1 VKNKSSFYFGLKNLF
16 QRNILAFSLLI
27 NLPVLFEPQMIA
39 QFLSAGEISSIWLL
53 WANAIGF
60 AFGTVFIAPL
70 WKKLPIKLEN
80 EIHNQRYSG
89 NWSVVL
95 SKFRAIFLGIL
106 VIPLIGAQLILS
118 FTTIVASVIGLDKA
132 QTIILTGFFML
143 LILFTNNINNR
154 IRTDAIIGISG
165 LLLLIVI
172 GCQWTFNEA
181 ANSIGSINASY
192 SLFEIEGGWTTCA
205 FIFGFHWIATGI
217 YDFPDMEGQKLI
229 SSANK
234 NDSIQLFRL
243 ILFMIIAQYF
253 VYSLGYRAFLSYGH
267 ANSSGEAIIG
277 NYLIQSNSFIKY
289 PLLLFVFIVFS
300 GTIMNFQ
307 LWSGSLISTIL
318 PRREKQSKL
327 FGMIVFTLFTVVWSL
342 SNSTVWGVVK
352 YLFVISAGVGPVFLL
367 RWFWYRITA
376 KVQLVAMV
384 SSLVYANLYIL
395 LLDNSPVFER
405 FTLALSSHLGL
416 KPYFI
421 EVLIVTICVVFT
433 WLLVLAF
440 DRHKSKADFTK
451 FNSFTNGLSELRNPK
466 NWIAFILLCVLILS
480 SRVFSWYLV
489 IGDYYVSFIL
499 SIILLVSIGLYFFV
513 LKKKHSNA

>member
-1 VKNKSSFYFGLKNLF
+1 
-16 QRNILAFSLLI
+16 
-27 NLPVLFEPQMIA
+27 MIA
-39 QFLSAGEISSIWLL
+39 QFLSAGAISSIWLL
-53 WANAIGF
+53 WANAFGF

-95 SKFRAIFLGIL
+95 AKFRAIFLGIL

-118 FTTIVASVIGLDKA
+118 FIAIIGSVIGLDKVQA
-132 QTIILTGFFML
+132 IILTGLFMFV
-143 LILFTNNINNR
+143 ILFTNSIKNR
-154 IRTDAIIGISG
+154 IRTDAIISISS

-172 GCQWTFNEA
+172 GCQSIFDDSVA
-181 ANSIGSINASY
+181 SIGSIKASF
-192 SLFEIEGGWTTCA
+192 SLFEMEGGWTTCA
-205 FIFGFHWIATGI
+205 FIFGFHWLATGI

-253 VYSLGYRAFLSYGH
+253 VYSLGYRAFLFY
-267 ANSSGEAIIG
+267 NYDNNSGETIIS
-277 NYLIQSNSFIKY
+277 NYLIQSNNFIKY

-300 GTIMNFQ
+300 GTISNFQ
-307 LWSGSLISTIL
+307 FWSGSLVSGIL
-318 PRREKQSKL
+318 PKNEKRSRIV
-327 FGMIVFTLFTVVWSL
+327 GMLVFTVFSVIWSL
-342 SNSTVWGVVK
+342 FNSSVWGVVK

-384 SSLVYANLYIL
+384 SALVYANLYII
-395 LLDNSPVFER
+395 LLDKWLVFER
-405 FTLALSSHLGL
+405 FTLTLASQMAL

-421 EVLIVTICVVFT
+421 EVFIVTICVVST
-433 WLLVLAF
+433 WLSVLIF
-440 DRHKSKADFTK
+440 DKHKSKADFTK
-451 FNSFTNGLSELRNPK
+451 FNSFTNGSSELNKPR
-466 NWIAFILLCVLILS
+466 NWIAFILLSIVILC

-489 IGDYYVSFIL
+489 IGEYYISLVL
-499 SIILLVSIGLYFFV
+499 SSILLISIRLYFFV
-513 LKKKHSNA
+513 LNRKKLL